1 MRADPRSF
9 LSHPPL
15 ACRSPGQESVLGVG
29 EESEKGTKQEHREER
44 WGFASSCFASWC
56 HSEALTISLLHVSQP
71 LPSVPLFAGP
81 QEHEGESHYQYLM
94 RKKRE
99 AAEEEQYRKEEDR
112 MERERLREEKM
123 IEDMEYRQRLEEEH
137 GPRNEEEQYS
147 DEEG

>member
-1 MRADPRSF
+1 
-9 LSHPPL
+9 
-15 ACRSPGQESVLGVG
+15 
-29 EESEKGTKQEHREER
+29 
-44 WGFASSCFASWC
+44 
-56 HSEALTISLLHVSQP
+56 
-71 LPSVPLFAGP
+71 
-81 QEHEGESHYQYLM
+81 M

-99 AAEEEQYRKEEDR
+99 AAEEEQYRKEEER